1 MITDRD
7 IAVRAVADSKGPDTP
22 IHEVMTQDV
31 RYCYE
36 DDDTDDVARNMA
48 DIQVRR
54 LPVLTREKRLVGH
67 HLAGCHGRV
76 GWIRPGWRGAG
87 GDLAAGRPA
96 QSDRRISDLNWTAA
110 RGHDFGPSLGRV
122 LFRNEGV
129 AQAPAPLEIVKSRSH
144 PVCKGKGVSPFML
157 RSYRTCSG
165 ALLVR
170 WAWRHTAD
178 DIPIFGSTTRAGR
191 RS

>member
-1 MITDRD
+1 MPSSFSPFTPRSTITFNSAAIVCPPANTGLHG
-7 IAVRAVADSKGPDTP
+7 IAPLLLGMMRPALPSRSTRGQPNGS
-22 IHEVMTQDV
+22 
-31 RYCYE
+31 
-36 DDDTDDVARNMA
+36 ARSSF
-48 DIQVRR
+48 V
-54 LPVLTREKRLVGH
+54 
-67 HLAGCHGRV
+67 HGRQV
-76 GWIRPGWRGAG
+76 DSAQPDWRV
-87 GDLAAGRPA
+87 
-96 QSDRRISDLNWTAA
+96 SDLNWTAG

-122 LFRNEGV
+122 LSRNEGL
-129 AQAPAPLEIVKSRSH
+129 AQATAPLEIVKSRPH
-144 PVCKGKGVSPFML
+144 PVCKGEGVSPFML